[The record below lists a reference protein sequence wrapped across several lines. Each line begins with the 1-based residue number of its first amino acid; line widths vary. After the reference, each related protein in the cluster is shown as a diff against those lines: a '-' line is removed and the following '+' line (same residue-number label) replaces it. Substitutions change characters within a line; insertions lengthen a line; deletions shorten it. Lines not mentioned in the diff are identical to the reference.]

1 MAKKRVIF
9 TLLYSDGC
17 FFLSRNF
24 RCQKAGDVKWLLRNF
39 KFSELSRSIDELI
52 ILDVTRGEKDRGRF
66 LEAVS
71 AVISE
76 CFIPVALGGAIER
89 VEDAARFI
97 NCGADKLVFGKAYLS
112 APDTVRTVIDTYGEQ
127 CVIGCIDVKRDG
139 EGGYHAFVNN
149 GVERTGRAFPDW
161 LATMQQV
168 GFGELMIQSID
179 LDGTGFGLD
188 LASLAQLPSGFDKP
202 LILCGGSG
210 KPVHLFEGL
219 QDPHVDAV
227 ATANLFNFIGDGL
240 AKARTAL
247 VDGGLELAKW
257 EAADARVLARCLA
270 PVATLP

>member
-24 RCQKAGDVKWLLRNF
+24 RCQKAGDVKWLLKNF
-39 KFSELSRSIDELI
+39 KFSELARSIDELV
-52 ILDVTRGEKDRGRF
+52 ILDVTRGDKDRARF
-66 LEAVS
+66 LEAVA

-76 CFIPVALGGAIER
+76 CFIPVSLGGGLLQFD
-89 VEDAARFI
+89 DAARFI
-97 NCGADKLVFGKAYLS
+97 ATGADKLVFGEAYLR
-112 APDTVRTVIDTYGEQ
+112 APDTVRKVIDTYGAQ
-127 CVIGCIDVKRDG
+127 CVIGCIDIKQDG
-139 EGGYHAFVNN
+139 AGGYDAFVRN
-149 GVERTGRAFPDW
+149 GAERAGPAFPHW
-161 LATMQQV
+161 LDTMQQV

-188 LASLAQLPSGFDKP
+188 MKALALLPQGFHQP

-210 KPVHLFEGL
+210 KPSHILEGL
-219 QDPHVDAV
+219 QHPQVDAV

-247 VDGGLELAKW
+247 TEAGLELAHW
-257 EAADARVLARCLA
+257 EASDSRHLQRYFQPAHGT
-270 PVATLP
+270 P